1 MSTESTVPA
10 KAVGEYLVVQERA
23 GEGLDR
29 YYSVTGPDGTTSEQK
44 VYWTYAMTPYE
55 AAEKAVSGHLGH
67 DGWTPAAT
75 TREGETHGFV
85 VTVG

>member
-10 KAVGEYLVVQERA
+10 HAVGEYLVVQDRV

-29 YYSVTGPDGTTSEQK
+29 YYSVTGPDGSTSEQQ
-44 VYWTYAMTPYE
+44 VIWTYAMTPYE
-55 AAEKAVSGHLGH
+55 AAEKAVAGHLGH
-67 DGWTPAAT
+67 EGWTVAAM
-75 TREGETHGFV
+75 TREGDIHGYV

>member
-1 MSTESTVPA
+1 MSTESTVPTDTT
-10 KAVGEYLVVQERA
+10 GEYLVVQERA

-29 YYSVTGPDGTTSEQK
+29 YYSVGGPDGSRSEQK

-67 DGWTPAAT
+67 EDWSMTAS
-75 TREGETHGFV
+75 TREGETHGYV